1 MKGEGG
7 RPGGSV
13 YLAVGL
19 LSGAAL
25 AFEVLLTRL
34 FAIIQW
40 HHFAYMMISVA
51 MLGWGAAG
59 TLVAILREPLQRHFR
74 LAFTLA
80 AALFGAATLICFL
93 LAQAIAFNPLD
104 AVWEPRQFLGLGLI
118 YLCLL
123 VPFLSAA
130 VALCLA
136 FSRFGGEAPRLY
148 GADILGAGLG
158 ALAVIALLMAL
169 PPTRALVAVAV
180 VGLAA
185 AAIAHGLRQRAAWVV
200 LAAAVLLALTPDHWV
215 QLKALEFKDLAQ
227 TLRVM
232 GTRVVAERSG
242 PLGAITVVES
252 PQVPLR
258 HAPGLSLTATREPPA
273 QLGIYIDGDGPLPV
287 LRYSGDPAPLAYLD
301 DLTWA
306 LPYHLLDRP
315 RVLVLGAG
323 GGQDVLQALYHG
335 AHSVDAVELNP
346 QLVELVQ
353 DGLAEFSGRPYS
365 QPGVRVHIADA
376 RAYVAGSRARYD
388 LIQITLVDAF
398 GASAAGLTALAES
411 YLYTVEALGAYLDRL
426 APGGLLAITRW
437 IDLPPRDLA
446 KLAATAIAAL
456 EARAVKEPGAHLA
469 LIRGWKTG
477 TLLVGKAP
485 LAPVHIER
493 LRAFSRE
500 RAFDLAWYPGMTAG
514 EANRYNQLA
523 RPYFYEAVSTLLGP
537 QRQDFI
543 ERYKYRLTPAT
554 DDRPFHFHFFRW
566 ESLPEWLRLRER
578 GGVSL
583 MEWGYPV
590 LVATLVQAAVIG
602 VALILLP
609 LLLAR
614 QRLPHNGRSAVFGY
628 FTLLGLAFMFVE
640 IAFIQRFM
648 LFLGHPLYAV
658 AVVLAGFLVFAGL
671 GSRLAGHLTMGL
683 APAKSQGRRPTYARG
698 AETPPCRAGQR
709 TGQARRIVVWA
720 ALVIAG
726 FALAYLLLLPHV
738 FHALAGLRDTGRIVV
753 SLLLIAPLALA
764 MGMPFPLGL
773 QRLSAAAPA
782 FIPWA
787 WGINACVSVV
797 AAVLATLLAM
807 HLGFGAVVLLAV
819 LGYLVA
825 AWAFGRLP
833 VHDG

>member
-1 MKGEGG
+1 MPDA
-7 RPGGSV
+7 RPQAGPPAGLSASDPAPAESDPTGSP

-25 AFEVLLTRL
+25 AYEVLLTRL

-59 TLVAILREPLQRHFR
+59 TLVAILREPLQRCFR

-80 AALFGAATLICFL
+80 AVLFGAGTLIGFL
-93 LAQAIAFNPLD
+93 LAQSIAFNPLE
-104 AVWEPRQFLGLGLI
+104 AVWAPRLFLRLGLV

-123 VPFLSAA
+123 VPFLGAA

-136 FSRFGGEAPRLY
+136 FSRFGGDAPRLY

-158 ALAVIALLMAL
+158 ALGAIALLVAL
-169 PPTRALVAVAV
+169 PPTRALLAVAA
-180 VGLAA
+180 VGIVA
-185 AAIAHGLRQRAAWVV
+185 AAIAYGLRQRTAWGL
-200 LAAAVLLALTPDHWV
+200 LAAAMLLLLIPSQWV
-215 QLKALEFKDLAQ
+215 QLRPLEFKDLAQ

-232 GTRVVAERSG
+232 GTRVVAERFG
-242 PLGAITVVES
+242 PLALLTVVDS

-258 HAPGLSLTATREPPA
+258 HAPGLSLAATREPPA
-273 QLGIYIDGDGPLPV
+273 QLGIYVDGDGPVPV
-287 LRYSGDPAPLAYLD
+287 LRHTGEPEPLAYLA

-306 LPYHLLDRP
+306 LPYHLQARP

-323 GGQDVLQALYHG
+323 GGQEVLQALYHG
-335 AHSVDAVELNP
+335 ARSVDAVEINP
-346 QLVELVQ
+346 QLVELVE
-353 DGLAEFSGRPYS
+353 DTLAIFSGRPYS

-376 RAYVAGSRARYD
+376 RAFVAGSRARYD
-388 LIQITLVDAF
+388 LIQLALVDAF
-398 GASAAGLTALAES
+398 GAAAAGLTALSES
-411 YLYTVEALGAYLDRL
+411 YLYTVEAMNAYLDRL
-426 APGGLLAITRW
+426 EHGGLLAITRW

-446 KLAATAIAAL
+446 KLAATAIVAL
-456 EARAVKEPGAHLA
+456 EARGVEEPGAHLA

-477 TLLVGKAP
+477 TLLVGKTP
-485 LAPVHIER
+485 FSPEQIEQ
-493 LRAFSRE
+493 LRAFCRE
-500 RAFDLAWYPGMTAG
+500 RAFDVVWYPGMRSE

-523 RPYFYEAVSTLLGP
+523 RPYFYEAVSALLGP
-537 QRQDFI
+537 QRQDFM
-543 ERYKYRLTPAT
+543 ERYKYRIAPAT

-566 ESLPEWLRLRER
+566 HSLPEWLRLRER
-578 GGVSL
+578 GGMSL

-609 LLLAR
+609 LVLTR
-614 QRLPHNGRSAVFGY
+614 RHMPHDGRRAVFCY
-628 FTLLGLAFMFVE
+628 FALLGLVFMFVE

-648 LFLGHPLYAV
+648 LFLGHPLHAV

-671 GSRLAGHLTMGL
+671 GSRLSGKLRWEAG
-683 APAKSQGRRPTYARG
+683 
-698 AETPPCRAGQR
+698 
-709 TGQARRIVVWA
+709 RIVGWA
-720 ALVIAG
+720 AFFIAG
-726 FALAYLLLLPHV
+726 MALTYLLLLPPV
-738 FHALAGLRDTGRIVV
+738 FAALADLSDAGRIVA
-753 SLLLIAPLALA
+753 SLLLIAPPALA

-773 QRLSAAAPA
+773 KRLAAAAPA
-782 FIPWA
+782 FLPWA

-807 HLGFGAVVLLAV
+807 HLGFGAVVVLAAQ
-819 LGYLVA
+819 GYLAA
-825 AWAFGRLP
+825 AWFFRRLP
-833 VHDG
+833 GHAGVNRMVYR

>member
-1 MKGEGG
+1 MIDRLD
-7 RPGGSV
+7 RPP

-19 LSGAAL
+19 LSAAAL
-25 AFEVLLTRL
+25 AYEVLLTRL

-59 TLVAILREPLQRHFR
+59 TLVAILREPLQRR
-74 LAFTLA
+74 YRAAFP
-80 AALFGAATLICFL
+80 AATAVFGLSAVGCFL
-93 LAQAIAFNPLD
+93 LAQAIAFNPLE
-104 AVWEPRQFLGLGLI
+104 AVWDPRQFLRLGLV

-158 ALAVIALLMAL
+158 ALGVIALLMAL
-169 PPTRALVAVAV
+169 PPTRALLAVAALGV
-180 VGLAA
+180 VA
-185 AAIAHGLRQRAAWVV
+185 AAIALGPRQRPAWGL
-200 LAAAVLLALTPDHWV
+200 LAAAVLLALAPGHWV
-215 QLKALEFKDLAQ
+215 QLRALEFKDLAQ
-227 TLRVM
+227 TLKVM

-242 PLGAITVVES
+242 PLGSITVVES
-252 PQVPLR
+252 PQVPFR
-258 HAPGLSLTATREPPA
+258 HAPGLSLAAASEPPE
-273 QLGIYIDGDGPLPV
+273 QLGVYIDGDGPMPV
-287 LRYSGDPAPLAYLD
+287 LRYTGDTEPLAYLD
-301 DLTWA
+301 GLTWA

-323 GGQDVLQALYHG
+323 GGQDVLQALYHR
-335 AHSVDAVELNP
+335 ARSVDAVEINP
-346 QLVELVQ
+346 QLLGLVQ
-353 DGLAEFSGRPYS
+353 DDLADFSGRPYS
-365 QPGVRVHIADA
+365 RPGVRVHVADA
-376 RAYVAGSRARYD
+376 RAHVAGSRARYD
-388 LIQITLVDAF
+388 LIQLALVDAF

-426 APGGLLAITRW
+426 DPGGLLALTRW
-437 IDLPPRDLA
+437 IDLPPRDLV

-456 EARAVKEPGAHLA
+456 EARGVREPGAHLA

-485 LAPVHIER
+485 LTPVQIER

-500 RAFDLAWYPGMTAG
+500 RAFDVAWYPGMRAE

-523 RPYFYEAVSTLLGP
+523 RPYYFEAVSALLGP
-537 QRQDFI
+537 QRQGFV
-543 ERYKYRLTPAT
+543 ERYKYRIAPAT

-590 LVATLVQAAVIG
+590 LVATLAQAAVVG

-609 LLLAR
+609 LILAG
-614 QRLPHNGRSAVFGY
+614 QRLPRRGRSTVLGY
-628 FTLLGLAFMFVE
+628 FALLGLAFMFVE
-640 IAFIQRFM
+640 IAFVQRFM

-671 GSRLAGHLTMGL
+671 GSRLAGRLPLSENRIVGL
-683 APAKSQGRRPTYARG
+683 AALAI
-698 AETPPCRAGQR
+698 AG
-709 TGQARRIVVWA
+709 V
-720 ALVIAG
+720 ALVYLAG
-726 FALAYLLLLPHV
+726 LPGL
-738 FHALAGLRDTGRIVV
+738 FHALAGLPDAGRIVV
-753 SLLLIAPLALA
+753 SLLLIAPLALP

-773 QRLSAAAPA
+773 KRLAARAPA

-787 WGINACVSVV
+787 WGINACVSVT

-807 HLGFGAVVLLAV
+807 HLGFASVVALAI
-819 LGYLVA
+819 LAYLAA
-825 AWAFGRLP
+825 AWAFGSMARHT
-833 VHDG
+833 V